1 VSRVHKQRRSPVKRW
16 RNCQSWRKKTEGRG
30 ERQRNKEREDR
41 TQGLVVKEAEPTD
54 KMEDPRWKH
63 LHQFFDF
70 NKESLK
76 ANTMGWPRIKSHDPR
91 NCLKHQ
97 CVGSCSSKCGMTHVI
112 PEKLD

>member
-1 VSRVHKQRRSPVKRW
+1 
-16 RNCQSWRKKTEGRG
+16 
-30 ERQRNKEREDR
+30 
-41 TQGLVVKEAEPTD
+41 VVKEAEPTD

-91 NCLKHQ
+91 KKGKKTHLCLKHQ